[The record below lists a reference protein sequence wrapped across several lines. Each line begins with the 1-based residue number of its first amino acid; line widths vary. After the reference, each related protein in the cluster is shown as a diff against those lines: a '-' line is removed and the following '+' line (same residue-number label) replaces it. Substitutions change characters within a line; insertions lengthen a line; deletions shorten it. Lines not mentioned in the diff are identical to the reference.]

1 MSHYK
6 PFIILDKSTNKSRKR
21 KRDSSESSDSET
33 LSSPASSRDSSPVF
47 NPSFSD
53 EITSAGGFTKT
64 LDGSQKQVFV
74 FPTKTIS
81 PYQRMQYVREI
92 ISKLYNVRSDQKE
105 THIDKILQKLGPGP
119 PKCEKIHIQ
128 ELSQARV
135 LSQNVESYP
144 SSVFKTPDPKLAP
157 STPGPRVE
165 KVPNIDTPHTP
176 EDSLKIINHLGLSD
190 DDARF
195 VRGISLIGLSSEGSV
210 KRLRKELLGNAGQG
224 WATSESISVKKW
236 FRDGNKEIQN
246 KVGGEPMR
254 QEIIVCKISKDD
266 IQNAV
271 QHWAST
277 LTDRGEFI
285 ELQQF
290 ENCPEILHDCIVLVL
305 GNDSGQGFSREGV
318 RFCNRDQANSGW
330 KVFVTTMMQGSD
342 KALSLFQKQALFS
355 CLSGLRTMRSIHM
368 GGKERRLL
376 KFSAMDYEAG
386 AEDFGTQ
393 VGLMYLYNL
402 YRAFHLRL

>member
-1 MSHYK
+1 
-6 PFIILDKSTNKSRKR
+6 
-21 KRDSSESSDSET
+21 
-33 LSSPASSRDSSPVF
+33 
-47 NPSFSD
+47 
-53 EITSAGGFTKT
+53 
-64 LDGSQKQVFV
+64 
-74 FPTKTIS
+74 
-81 PYQRMQYVREI
+81 
-92 ISKLYNVRSDQKE
+92 
-105 THIDKILQKLGPGP
+105 
-119 PKCEKIHIQ
+119 
-128 ELSQARV
+128 
-135 LSQNVESYP
+135 
-144 SSVFKTPDPKLAP
+144 
-157 STPGPRVE
+157 
-165 KVPNIDTPHTP
+165 
-176 EDSLKIINHLGLSD
+176 
-190 DDARF
+190 
-195 VRGISLIGLSSEGSV
+195 
-210 KRLRKELLGNAGQG
+210 
-224 WATSESISVKKW
+224 
-236 FRDGNKEIQN
+236 
-246 KVGGEPMR
+246 MR
-254 QEIIVCKISKDD
+254 QEIIVSKISKDD

-402 YRAFHLRL
+402 